1 MICVFGEVKSVIVNG
16 VSYDELFG
24 VDVNLLNGKQ
34 RKEFVNELLSI
45 DENTETNLEL
55 SIEEHNDEEAQKQ
68 HYTIN
73 EETYFDMLKEHLLNI
88 SEHSSII
95 YYVITSRDILFEF
108 QKQIIFDFLNAL
120 YNQSDDDKDELF
132 NRLEIEQV
140 INCCNR
146 SEMSF
151 EEIQIA
157 LDINNI
163 EEQLNAFNL
172 ELQQHYMEYQNQ
184 IQYLSED
191 DDTDSE
197 DSEDNEAD
205 NVEIVNLNLFEDSNE
220 DYKVINDGINGA

>member
-1 MICVFGEVKSVIVNG
+1 MNCVFGEVKSVIVNG
-16 VSYDELFG
+16 KSYDELFG
-24 VDVNLLNGKQ
+24 VDINLLNGEQ
-34 RKEFVNELLSI
+34 RKEFVNELLSMN
-45 DENTETNLEL
+45 ENAESNLEL
-55 SIEEHNDEEAQKQ
+55 SIEEHNNVEAQKQ

-108 QKQIIFDFLNAL
+108 QKILIFDFLNAL
-120 YNQSDDDKDELF
+120 YNNSDDDKDELF
-132 NRLEIEQV
+132 DRLEIESV
-140 INCCNR
+140 INCRDR

-157 LDINNI
+157 LDVNNI

-172 ELQQHYMEYQNQ
+172 ELQQHYMEYQMQN
-184 IQYLSED
+184 LPDS

-197 DSEDNEAD
+197 DSEDSEED
-205 NVEIVNLNLFEDSNE
+205 DEEIQNNDLFEDSNE
-220 DYKVINDGINGA
+220 NNNVINDGINGA